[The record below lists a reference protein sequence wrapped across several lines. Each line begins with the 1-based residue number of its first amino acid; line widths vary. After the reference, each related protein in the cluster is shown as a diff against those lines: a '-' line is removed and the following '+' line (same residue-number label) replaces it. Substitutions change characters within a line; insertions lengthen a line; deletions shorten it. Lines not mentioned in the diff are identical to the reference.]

1 MGRAG
6 SPSGEAAR
14 QSLRRHRRTGRGR
27 AQRDGLSE
35 DEGKGERRRT
45 PGRRARAAIFLHYSS
60 FPRLVLPPRGKE
72 RRPRQGDAGKDAKA
86 NPRQGG
92 TEGLQVTDG
101 AGQHTHKKG
110 SGVVSGQGQIP
121 ASGNRSR
128 AVPRR
133 HFLPHSN
140 PLCPPNM
147 AASPRRRL
155 LLPPQARSSAGH
167 PSRWASRALE
177 EHAKPRRT
185 AARRAA
191 PAPAGRCRALHRRR
205 RRRRRPR
212 GARREAV
219 GAPALTSCSTRGS
232 SAPREKRK

>member
-1 MGRAG
+1 MPLVRGRQAE
-6 SPSGEAAR
+6 PEETP
-14 QSLRRHRRTGRGR
+14 QHRREGGQNETDQVRTKERERDEGHQVGGPEPPFSSPIPLFHDRCCPPGERSEGPDRGTRARTRRPTRGR
-27 AQRDGLSE
+27 A
-35 DEGKGERRRT
+35 
-45 PGRRARAAIFLHYSS
+45 A
-60 FPRLVLPPRGKE
+60 PRGC
-72 RRPRQGDAGKDAKA
+72 RSPTAQG
-86 NPRQGG
+86 N
-92 TEGLQVTDG
+92 
-101 AGQHTHKKG
+101 THKKE

-121 ASGNRSR
+121 AWGNRSR

-185 AARRAA
+185 AARRAPPRPRRPGDA
-191 PAPAGRCRALHRRR
+191 ERPAGGGSHGGRHGRS
-205 RRRRRPR
+205 
-212 GARREAV
+212 V
-219 GAPALTSCSTRGS
+219 GSPALTSCSTRGS